1 MSESYWLNESA
12 AKTAEN
18 DLLKAE
24 VEVRNSALR
33 WFVAAY
39 DNTYP
44 FREADQHPTDCACL
58 RCARDAAEYLTRTD
72 GKTTPSTS

>member
-12 AKTAEN
+12 AKQGEIE
-18 DLLKAE
+18 LLRAD

-39 DNTYP
+39 DKDY
-44 FREADQHPTDCACL
+44 FLREADQHPTDCECL

-72 GKTTPSTS
+72 GKATPSAS